1 MKIFPGL
8 RHVALFIALLTL
20 GGCGFT
26 LRGVADLPPELQT
39 LLLESP
45 NDNSD
50 LVREMRRTLRSNDV
64 TVVDTASN
72 GLYRLG
78 LGGEESSERPLSV
91 NQNAR
96 AGEYEITMRVPFQL
110 RMDTTVV
117 FGPEVLSVAKV
128 YLADPE
134 NAVAKNDEAELIR
147 AEMRKELSLQI
158 LRRLQALEF

>member
-1 MKIFPGL
+1 MKLPRLIVL
-8 RHVALFIALLTL
+8 AMLVLML

-26 LRGVADLPPELQT
+26 LRGTADLPPELQT

-45 NDNSD
+45 AENSD
-50 LVREMRRTLRSNDV
+50 MVREMRRTLRSNAI
-64 TVVDTASN
+64 TLVDAASSA
-72 GLYRLG
+72 GVYRLG
-78 LGGEESSERPLSV
+78 LGGEESSERALSV

-96 AGEYEITMRVPFQL
+96 AGEYEIIMRVPFQL
-110 RMDTTVV
+110 RLDATVV

-158 LRRLQALEF
+158 LRRLQALEL